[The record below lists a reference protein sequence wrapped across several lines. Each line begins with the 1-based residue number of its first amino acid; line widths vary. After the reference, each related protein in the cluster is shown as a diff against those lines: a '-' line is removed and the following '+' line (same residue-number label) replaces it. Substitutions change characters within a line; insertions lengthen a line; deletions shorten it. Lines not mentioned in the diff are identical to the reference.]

1 MHNASS
7 YHALPALVSGLHQTV
22 GALSSNKTGPTF
34 TVKSHP
40 LPLSSEESVQLDS
53 LLMVRILILLIVFAG
68 ACVSFPTALA
78 MRRLFG
84 HRTFQHAEL

>member
-1 MHNASS
+1 MNAFAGMMIMHNASS

-22 GALSSNKTGPTF
+22 GALSSNGTGPSF

-53 LLMVRILILLIVFAG
+53 LLMVMILI
-68 ACVSFPTALA
+68 SRTAL
-78 MRRLFG
+78 LV
-84 HRTFQHAEL
+84 HACHFPLH